1 MAKSKNAKANV
12 QTSVTWKNAFKRDW
26 QLYLLLLF
34 PLVMVIVFSYAA
46 YPGLRLVFMDY
57 KPAKGYEGS
66 EWVGMATFAKIFKD
80 ADFFRA
86 LKNSIV
92 FNLMD
97 LAVGFPM
104 PIILALMLNELRY
117 PRFKKVTQTI
127 LYLPHFLSWV
137 IIGGIFTTLLSP
149 NTGIINYIRQMM
161 GMDSIYYMA
170 SEKHI
175 RGILVIASIW
185 KEMGWS
191 SIVYL
196 AAIAGIDPALYEE
209 DS

>member
-137 IIGGIFTTLLSP
+137 IIAFRFSQR
-149 NTGIINYIRQMM
+149 NTIGQRLICWWVSGRAWA
-161 GMDSIYYMA
+161 GA
-170 SEKHI
+170 P
-175 RGILVIASIW
+175 LSIW
-185 KEMGWS
+185 
-191 SIVYL
+191 L
-196 AAIAGIDPALYEE
+196 P
-209 DS
+209 